1 MTLMARPLRWTQ
13 TLARIEIADSSVNT
27 PVLDA
32 SGAMAPSPSFLQHRE
47 NSAVMNDDGQHRG
60 KAPCTD
66 EDDSLQTTTGP
77 QQISKPESQTLNIQ
91 QPVRSFFF

>member
-32 SGAMAPSPSFLQHRE
+32 SGAMAPSPPFLQHRE
-47 NSAVMNDDGQHRG
+47 NSAAMDDDGQHHG
-60 KAPCTD
+60 KAPCTN

-77 QQISKPESQTLNIQ
+77 QQISKPESQTLNTQ
-91 QPVRSFFF
+91 QPVRSFFL